1 MREVEEHPGRLT
13 EGRVELHT
21 WLRRFYT
28 APALSVVRKLPVG
41 EPRSLSPE
49 NQPGWQSDS
58 PLGAERPVTSWQP
71 RCSFCAVP
79 SIFHPAQNMQNKKG
93 GEEIGAPS
101 YIMSRLL

>member
-1 MREVEEHPGRLT
+1 MREVEEHPGVLT

-28 APALSVVRKLPVG
+28 APALSVVRKLPDG
-41 EPRSLSPE
+41 EPHSLSPG

-58 PLGAERPVTSWQP
+58 PSDAERPVTSWRP
-71 RCSFCAVP
+71 YCSFCAVP

-93 GEEIGAPS
+93 GEEMGAPS